1 MGSRLAVASS
11 AKINLPRS
19 PDGAA
24 AGVRATFCSKASTS
38 DFVADF
44 EIFPDFLFILQAADI
59 ERAAAHPILAHV
71 RLSELTDCTA
81 GRGIDS
87 DQRV

>member
-1 MGSRLAVASS
+1 AVASS
-11 AKINLPRS
+11 ANINLPRS
-19 PDGAA
+19 PADAV
-24 AGVRATFCSKASTS
+24 AGVSATFWMKASIS
-38 DFVADF
+38 AFVADF
-44 EIFPDFLFILQAADI
+44 EIFPDFLFIVQAADI

-71 RLSELTDCTA
+71 RLSELTDCTT